1 MTQAELLKNLEKGNV
16 LPIYLFCGTEKYLM
30 EEALKK
36 VEGMVVEPATKCFN
50 FSLFQGSETSAEVI
64 IDAAQSVPMMAKKR
78 LIVVKDADKLSSA
91 ETERLGRYLNDPS
104 PSTCLILTVEKV
116 DMRKGF
122 FQSLKECT
130 VQFDPVYEN
139 QLPQWIKRDVE
150 SKGKRITPDAAQ
162 YLIEV
167 VGSDLL
173 RLRSELEKAMLYAG
187 ENKEISIRDVE
198 AVSTKSKLK
207 TIFEL
212 TDAVGSKDT
221 GKALKALR
229 DLLDN
234 GENGVYI
241 LYMVA
246 RQLRQIWKVRELM
259 DAGLD
264 PAAIGK
270 ELKIPPFLQKGIMGQ
285 AKRFSGRDLKEAF
298 PRLLEADAS
307 LKSGRLNDKLVLE
320 GLFLGLANG

>member
-1 MTQAELLKNLEKGNV
+1 MTQTELLKNLEKGNI
-16 LPIYLFCGTEKYLM
+16 LPVYLFCGTEKYLM

-36 VEGMVVEPATKCFN
+36 VEGAVVEPATKCFN
-50 FSLFQGSETSAEVI
+50 FSLFQGSDTSAEVI

-91 ETERLGRYLNDPS
+91 ETERLGRYLKAPS
-104 PSTCLILTVEKV
+104 PSTCLILTAEKV

-139 QLPQWIKRDVE
+139 QLPQWVKREAE
-150 SKGKRITPDAAQ
+150 SGGKRIAPDAAQ
-162 YLIEV
+162 YLIEM

-173 RLRSELEKAMLYAG
+173 RLKSELEKAALYAG
-187 ENKEISIRDVE
+187 DGKDISLRDVE
-198 AVSTKSKLK
+198 AVSTRSKLK

-212 TDAVGSKDT
+212 TDAVGGKDT

-259 DAGLD
+259 DVGLD
-264 PAAIGK
+264 TTAIGK

-285 AKRFSGRDLKEAF
+285 AKRFSGSDLKEAF

-307 LKSGRLNDKLVLE
+307 LKSGKLNDKLVLE

>member
-1 MTQAELLKNLEKGNV
+1 MTQAELLKNLEKGNI
-16 LPIYLFCGTEKYLM
+16 LPVYLFCGTEKHLM

-36 VEGMVVEPATKCFN
+36 MEATIVSPSTKCFN
-50 FSLFQGSETSAEVI
+50 YSLFQGLETSAEVI

-78 LIVVKDADKLSSA
+78 FIVVKDADKLSSN
-91 ETERLGRYLNDPS
+91 EIERLGRYLKDPS

-139 QLPQWIKRDVE
+139 QLPQWIKREVE
-150 SKGKRITPDAAQ
+150 AKGKSITPDAAQ

-187 ENKEISIRDVE
+187 DGKEISIRDVE

-212 TDAVGSKDT
+212 TDAVGGKDT

-264 PAAIGK
+264 HAAIGK

-307 LKSGRLNDKLVLE
+307 LKSGRLNDKLILE